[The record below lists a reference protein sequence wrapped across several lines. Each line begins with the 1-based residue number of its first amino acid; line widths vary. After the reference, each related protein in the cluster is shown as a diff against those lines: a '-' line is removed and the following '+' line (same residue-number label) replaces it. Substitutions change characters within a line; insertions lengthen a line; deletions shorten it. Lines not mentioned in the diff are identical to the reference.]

1 MEYIFGTIT
10 ENMKVNGR
18 IIKCMEKGHLL
29 GQMGNLML
37 VNMQRIKK
45 MDTVNSFG
53 QMEKFTRANGEME
66 NNMEKERYLI

>member
-1 MEYIFGTIT
+1 MEFIFGAIT

-18 IIKCMEKGHLL
+18 IIKCMEKGHLPGL
-29 GQMGNLML
+29 MGNLIL